1 MEFGYWRGGEGDANQ
16 KRCFEEAFRAY
27 SEHPSV
33 QGMTWWIFADYHG
46 PDYENGMG
54 VYNHNRTWYAPV
66 YDSMK
71 QSYSEYTSQN
81 L

>member
-1 MEFGYWRGGEGDANQ
+1 MEFGYWRGGEGDAKQ
-16 KRCFEEAFRAY
+16 KRCFEEAFQAY
-27 SEHPSV
+27 IEHPSV

-46 PDYENGMG
+46 PNYYNSMG
-54 VYNHNRTWYAPV
+54 VYNHDRSWKSAV

-71 QSYSEYTSQN
+71 DSYAIYTAAN